1 MTGYERGMV
10 INMNKQA
17 IKFVAVVAAVM
28 VCLVFYA
35 LNRGNNRGT
44 VVFNEALDEVVAV
57 VDGDELL
64 VRDVAFYVAYE
75 EGLVEYYAKIY
86 DDENT
91 GAFWN
96 AFTNHTFFRKKA
108 KQSVIEMAVHDKI
121 FYESSRAEDIV
132 LTKEEEQYAA
142 DALTDFWS
150 DLSEKQ
156 RNALGVTKEEMGET
170 MLKITLAEKY
180 QTYLAAFYEKEFEEY
195 SYTGEAYLEL
205 LEEHDYEEG
214 DIWQRIKFG
223 GVTLNH

>member
-1 MTGYERGMV
+1 
-10 INMNKQA
+10 MNKQA
-17 IKFVAVVAAVM
+17 VKFVVVVAAVM
-28 VCLVFYA
+28 VCLMIYA
-35 LNRGNNRGT
+35 LGRGSQRGT
-44 VVFNEALDEVVAV
+44 VAFHEALDEVVAI

-75 EGLVEYYAKIY
+75 EGLVEYYAMIY

-96 AFTNHTFFRKKA
+96 AFTNHTFFRTKA
-108 KQSVIEMAVHDKI
+108 KQSVIEMAVHDAI
-121 FYESSRAEDIV
+121 FYESSRAEGIV

-150 DLSEKQ
+150 DLSDKQ
-156 RNALGVTKEEMGET
+156 KKALGVTKEEIGET
-170 MLKITLAEKY
+170 MRRIALAEKY
-180 QTYLAAFYEKEFEEY
+180 QSYLAAFYEKEFEAY
-195 SYTGEAYLEL
+195 SYTGEAYLKL

-214 DIWQRIKFG
+214 EIWQRIKFG